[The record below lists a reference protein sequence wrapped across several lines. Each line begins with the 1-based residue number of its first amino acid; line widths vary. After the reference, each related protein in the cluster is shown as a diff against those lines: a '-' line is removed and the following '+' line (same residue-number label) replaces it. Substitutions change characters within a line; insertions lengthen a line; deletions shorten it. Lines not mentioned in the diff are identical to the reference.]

1 MATRIV
7 YKRSDGRWAWR
18 LKASNG
24 LTIATD
30 GGPGYENE
38 SDCRTIADRVVSGY
52 YLEAERKIRR

>member
-18 LKASNG
+18 LKAPNG
-24 LTIATD
+24 LTIAAD
-30 GGPGYENE
+30 GGPGYETE
-38 SDCRTIADRVVSGY
+38 SDCRTIADRVISGY